1 MLLKGRRRQV
11 LCQCISYH
19 LVGPTLLQLDD
30 PVLHELVHEV
40 LTRID
45 VARSLPIARILRHAD
60 DGTRVFMQ
68 IRRSMLEEAK
78 ITHDNA

>member
-30 PVLHELVHEV
+30 PVLYKLVHEV
-40 LTRID
+40 LTCVD
-45 VARSLPIARILRHAD
+45 MACSLPIARILRHAD
-60 DGTRVFMQ
+60 DGARVL
-68 IRRSMLEEAK
+68 I
-78 ITHDNA
+78 